1 MNLITLRFVHLI
13 KHSPKR
19 SGETLKSWCP
29 VLHVHTM
36 AIKGKACWLLDNT
49 SPLLWALVSSFSF
62 LPFPSLSHPPN
73 NTHAPLRVHALFS
86 SSMYYCPFL
95 CSQPFSRRPVGL
107 LLLLLFSEVWLF
119 LHIKQEH
126 YTDVATCA
134 MAALHN
140 PGLRLCWLNRPVFT
154 QAPHGCFGTL
164 SPLLHWSGV
173 WPFTLVAAWGF
184 RRRGD
189 SGLTCK
195 PPDGIF
201 FATWTAKW
209 QINNS
214 VL

>member
-1 MNLITLRFVHLI
+1 
-13 KHSPKR
+13 
-19 SGETLKSWCP
+19 
-29 VLHVHTM
+29 M
-36 AIKGKACWLLDNT
+36 AIKGKACCLLDNT
-49 SPLLWALVSSFSF
+49 SPLLRALVSSFSF

-73 NTHAPLRVHALFS
+73 NTHAHMRMHARFS
-86 SSMYYCPFL
+86 FSMYCCSFL

-126 YTDVATCA
+126 YTMMWPHVPWLHCTTQGCA
-134 MAALHN
+134 CVGWIGPYLPRPLM
-140 PGLRLCWLNRPVFT
+140 LC
-154 QAPHGCFGTL
+154 CFVTL

-173 WPFTLVAAWGF
+173 WPFTLVAAAWGF
-184 RRRGD
+184 RSRGD

-201 FATWTAKW
+201 FATWTAKR